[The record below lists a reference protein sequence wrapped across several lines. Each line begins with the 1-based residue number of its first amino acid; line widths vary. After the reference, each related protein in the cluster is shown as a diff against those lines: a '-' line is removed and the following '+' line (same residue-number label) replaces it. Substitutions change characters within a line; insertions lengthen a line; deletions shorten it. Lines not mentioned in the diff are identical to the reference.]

1 MENNLEI
8 LFLFFRI
15 KSKYI
20 FIDYCKHYC
29 CIEATVIV
37 FKYSKFF
44 LKYTRRGIIIS
55 IRLMNK
61 SEQRIEFLLIL
72 VY

>member
-1 MENNLEI
+1 MEKNLEI
-8 LFLFFRI
+8 LFLFRI

-20 FIDYCKHYC
+20 FIDYCKHC
-29 CIEATVIV
+29 REATVIV
-37 FKYSKFF
+37 FKYSQFF

-61 SEQRIEFLLIL
+61 SEQRIEFLFIL
-72 VY
+72 D